1 MRNPLIIAKEIL
13 KNYSKPESWK
23 ILAYHLNKQNEA
35 LPEKERIRIALNWIL
50 RMQNQDGGITSQY
63 SLLYGRCPNFPETTG
78 YIIPTFIKG
87 YYFLNDQKYLD
98 AAKKA
103 GDWLIEI
110 QNEKGYFCD
119 IFYKDRP
126 MIFDTAQ
133 AMSGLIAIYNL
144 DKNPKYLDAAKKA
157 GDWLI
162 AQQEENGSWIK
173 NSYNKIP
180 HTYYSRA
187 SLCLLEL
194 WLKTNEEKYKITSIK
209 NLNWTISQQ
218 KENGFFENSSFFSDN
233 SPALHTIAYTLEG
246 LLKSY
251 IILKDDQKIE
261 SKKYLDAAKKT
272 ADRISLIIKKDGI
285 PWGHYNPE
293 WQRIKKGRC
302 LTGLAQISEIFFL
315 LYEQDNDINHLKNA
329 RTIIRYLKTQQK
341 TKGLEQFHG
350 AIPGSDPIYG
360 SYMPN
365 SYPNWAVKFFID
377 ALLLNEKHK
386 EKYLIAGIFP
396 NDPIENYLLKGE
408 TREDYWNPNNCFK
421 EIYVFNDSDYN
432 FSNQDKEKLQLMA
445 GNAKLHITPI
455 NQAKKISSKF
465 NIDIIRTYGVYQPG
479 LLAKKLAKKYNIPL
493 ILSVHTNY
501 DDYRETVV
509 KKNKQYIKYLKQLIW
524 KYLFE
529 IGIIK
534 AAQHIIAVYD
544 FAASYLKTLKI
555 PKEKITIIYNR
566 VSSKKFFQDQ
576 KIPKRK
582 EFTIINVN
590 SFIPAK
596 NQEVLIKALQYADF
610 NLILVGQGPE
620 RQRLIEL
627 SKELKVDKNVE
638 FIASIQNQE
647 LPKLYN
653 QCHAYATIIKIGG
666 IGIGVIEAM
675 ACGLPIITSKLD
687 SELEPELL
695 GFDNCIFVEDNP
707 KDIAQKIQKL
717 IDDENYYQ
725 ELSNKSLNI
734 FGRINGEKGSEM
746 EKIIYIHN
754 L

>member
-50 RMQNQDGGITSQY
+50 RMQNQDGGIASQY

-377 ALLLNEKHK
+377 VLLLNEKHK

-717 IDDENYYQ
+717 IDDQEYYK
-725 ELSNKSLNI
+725 NKSEKALSI
-734 FGRINGEKGSEM
+734 YSKINGEKMSLLESQ
-746 EKIIYIHN
+746 IYLSLI
-754 L
+754 

>member
-50 RMQNQDGGITSQY
+50 RMQNQDGGIASQY

-386 EKYLIAGIFP
+386 EKYLTAGIFP

-445 GNAKLHITPI
+445 GSAKLHITPI